1 MTRRVVLLHGL
12 WMPAASMALVAR
24 RLAAAGFAPE
34 LFGYRT
40 VHGGPEDTVPRLA
53 ACLGAGPA
61 HVVAHSL
68 GGLVVLATLQHAPS
82 LQVARVVCLG
92 SPLSGSAAAS
102 GVAAHAWG
110 AFALGSSA
118 GLLRDGCA
126 PCAAGVEVG
135 VVAGRRPVGLGRF
148 FAGFRGDN
156 DGTVAVEE
164 TRIAGL
170 ADHVTVRASHLGLL
184 VSAEAAA
191 QAIAFLRTGRFAPGG
206 AAAMP

>member
-12 WMPAASMALVAR
+12 WMPAASMTLVAR

-40 VHGGPEDTVPRLA
+40 VRGGPAETVPRLA
-53 ACLGAGPA
+53 ECLRAGRA

-68 GGLVVLATLQHAPS
+68 GGLVALATLQHAPS
-82 LQVARVVCLG
+82 VEVGRVVCLG

-102 GVAAHAWG
+102 GVTAHGWG
-110 AFALGSSA
+110 VFALGSSA
-118 GLLRDGCA
+118 GLLRDGCG
-126 PCAAGVEVG
+126 PGAAGVEVG
-135 VVAGRRPVGLGRF
+135 VVAGRTPVGLGRF

-184 VSAEAAA
+184 ASADAAGH
-191 QAIAFLRTGRFAPGG
+191 AIAFLRTGRFAR
-206 AAAMP
+206 